1 MFNMDSSANDQPIVE
16 ATETTATVD
25 TTTTAETTPPD
36 STDTAQVETQPNDHQ
51 ENSEDDKNAED
62 NSVEVNRIDPAESV
76 GENFKINLNDGSEPK
91 EKSNSPSELFQEGPA
106 SGSYDPDKPEPF
118 DVFHWANEVDEMKN
132 NISVE
137 LFLFNKNYTPYKVR
151 YSDQLTATVKAMFMQ
166 EATGFIIKEAD
177 KGLECREFEKSDGEE
192 NVIYRTSL
200 SKVGRAETLIHLIEK
215 EYRNIDSFTDHTDEF
230 KKVKGI
236 LARFTYPGGEAGQ
249 KVFYIAKAISPSS
262 ALKGATSWE
271 LNSDNFE
278 PFSAEVALK
287 MPADNQVAII
297 DGTVVIFNQAR
308 FEALFQYNYKSQV
321 IADAKA
327 KELSE
332 KYKLSFAEG
341 LTLNSLLQDRK
352 PLVKKL
358 QSLDINEQMPQDKLI
373 DYADEMQLELM
384 TDDDGSIII
393 MDDKDLNMFINLLAE
408 DYFISPV
415 NGRRYEIKSKKL
427 LSEPDGGEPP
437 RG

>member
-1 MFNMDSSANDQPIVE
+1 MDSSVNEQPSVE
-16 ATETTATVD
+16 TVETTD
-25 TTTTAETTPPD
+25 TIDNTTPVAETSSNPTSAEDSSD
-36 STDTAQVETQPNDHQ
+36 STPKN
-51 ENSEDDKNAED
+51 ENNEDDENDD
-62 NSVEVNRIDPAESV
+62 NSVAVNRIDPAESV
-76 GENFKINLNDGSEPK
+76 GENFKINLNDGSAPE
-91 EKSNSPSELFQEGPA
+91 STSSSPSDLFQEGPV
-106 SGSYDPDKPEPF
+106 SSYDPDKPEPF

-166 EATGFIIKEAD
+166 EATGFIIKESD

-192 NVIYRTSL
+192 NVIYRTAL

-297 DGTVVIFNQAR
+297 DGTVIIFNQSK
-308 FEALFQYNYKSQV
+308 FETLFQYNYKSQV